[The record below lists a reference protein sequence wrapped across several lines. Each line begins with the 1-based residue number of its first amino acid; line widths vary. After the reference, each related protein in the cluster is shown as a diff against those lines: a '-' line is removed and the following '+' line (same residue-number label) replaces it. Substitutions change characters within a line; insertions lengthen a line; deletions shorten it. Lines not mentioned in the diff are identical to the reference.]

1 MAIFGEACR
10 SPLDRVRQSVSR
22 VMQPSAVAR
31 TLLLFSAASLVLT
44 IAACSSSS
52 TQDKS
57 ASARS
62 SAQERL
68 AWDRSIQDSSI
79 QDRSVTHRMTAA
91 HPRPGQT
98 HRTNWTLFAQAP
110 AAPDC
115 EFKGSELHTVDADQ
129 WARLKLDWELH
140 CYEQAEALARKRL
153 QQLLASGKCRV
164 ESN

>member
-1 MAIFGEACR
+1 MAIFGEARR
-10 SPLDRVRQSVSR
+10 SPLYRVRQGVSG
-22 VMQPSAVAR
+22 VMQLDAVAR
-31 TLLLFSAASLVLT
+31 MPLLLSAASLVLT

-57 ASARS
+57 ASSQS

-68 AWDRSIQDSSI
+68 VWDSSRQDRST
-79 QDRSVTHRMTAA
+79 QDRSVTYRTTAA

-98 HRTNWTLFAQAP
+98 HRADRTLFAQQP
-110 AAPDC
+110 APDC
-115 EFKGSELHTVDADQ
+115 EFKGSELQTVDADQ
-129 WARLKLDWELH
+129 WARLKLDYERH